1 MYDTS
6 DDTTERDATT
16 PNKLSSRADELVDQI
31 VPDDLDWKHLVTT
44 YPRAAV
50 TAAFVGGVVL
60 GRTHGL
66 SVAAALSGYVVGEVT
81 RNVQG
86 LVDDLMGS

>member
-1 MYDTS
+1 MYDDTDDAQDHAADTS
-6 DDTTERDATT
+6 S
-16 PNKLSSRADELVDQI
+16 LSTRADELVDQL
-31 VPDDLDWKHLVTT
+31 VPEDLDWKHLVTT

-60 GRTHGL
+60 GRTQGL
-66 SVAAALSGYVVGEVT
+66 AIAAALSGYVVGEVT